1 MQARAKR
8 APKLRKIDIRVPVL
22 QKRGAGCDT
31 PLFDAVDRAV
41 LRAVDGQSTVRA
53 IAVATG
59 RPDDVVARSIERLER
74 LRVITF
80 LTSDPRPAAEPP
92 KRLVSGVRPALKTFP
107 TGLDEVADGAGVHDR
122 PTLAPPPDD
131 QEMEVTIAE
140 AEVDDLLEDDAEPEA
155 RLTLPGIGPRAAS
168 TPKR

>member
-22 QKRGAGCDT
+22 LKRGAGCDT

-41 LRAVDGQSTVRA
+41 LRAIDGESNVRA

-59 RPDDVVARSIERLER
+59 RPDDVVARSLERLER
-74 LRVITF
+74 LRVVTF
-80 LTSDPRPAAEPP
+80 LAADARPAAEPP
-92 KRLVSGVRPALKTFP
+92 KRLASGVRPALKTFP
-107 TGLDEVADGAGVHDR
+107 NGLSGVMGEAGNDLGVHDR
-122 PTLAPPPDD
+122 PTAPPPPDD
-131 QEMEVTIAE
+131 QEVTVAE
-140 AEVDDLLEDDAEPEA
+140 AAVDDLLADDPDPEA

-168 TPKR
+168 R